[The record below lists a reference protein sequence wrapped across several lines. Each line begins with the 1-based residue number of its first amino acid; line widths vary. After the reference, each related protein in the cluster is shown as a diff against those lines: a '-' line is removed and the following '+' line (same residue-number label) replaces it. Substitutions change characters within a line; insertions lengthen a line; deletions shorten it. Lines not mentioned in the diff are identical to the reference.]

1 MTSNT
6 GAHESR
12 DLETGET
19 VHLVRHPGSK
29 WRMSSYDWSWT
40 NGLMLWT
47 AQVFAQKLGWENLE
61 FDTPGAAYGFVEQ
74 QLKEGKIPS
83 KGTQHRAA
91 FAKWLAREHL
101 VFDKRLTLVVYLPGG
116 APEDEVRLLEVNTGL
131 YPEPGNPIVPVETTP
146 AVTDLQFRVWV
157 ADVTPDEWD
166 QIQANPGLLPPGWS
180 LEGRQ
185 TIRRAQ

>member
-19 VHLVRHPGSK
+19 VHLVRQPGSK
-29 WRMSSYDWSWT
+29 WRISSYDWSWT

-61 FDTPGAAYGFVEQ
+61 FDTPDAASAFLEQ

-83 KGTQHRAA
+83 KVSQRRAA
-91 FAKWLAREHL
+91 FANRLAGEHL
-101 VFDKRLTLVVYLPGG
+101 EFDKRLSLIVYLPSG
-116 APEDEVRLLEVNTGL
+116 APEDEVRLLEVNAGL

-146 AVTDLQFRVWV
+146 AINDMPFRISV
-157 ADVTPDEWD
+157 ADVTPDEWQ
-166 QIQANPGLLPPGWS
+166 QIQTNPGLLPPGWS
-180 LEGRQ
+180 LEGSQ
-185 TIRRAQ
+185 TIRRAG